1 MPQEE
6 LISRI
11 RELIKEMNISQNEFA
26 DRIKID
32 RSNFSKH
39 INGKLPISDS
49 LLNKIV
55 VSLGISKEW
64 LNSGEGEKYY
74 MAAHRQTISLPT
86 NVLSF
91 GIVSEMF
98 SILKPEDQLEIA
110 KVYDIDV
117 TAGPIGRSLI
127 FSTENLIGSIDV
139 PFINNENSIVRVS
152 GDSMQP
158 VICNGDMVAIREV
171 KNPNLIFWGQI
182 YVVLL
187 DDYRMVKYIRK
198 HTDRDMV
205 ILRSANPEYDDI
217 EIHKS
222 EIRDLFIVENIIRFD
237 SRM

>member
-1 MPQEE
+1 MPNEDII
-6 LISRI
+6 LRI
-11 RELIKEMNISQNEFA
+11 RDLIKEMKISQNEFA
-26 DRIKID
+26 DRISID
-32 RSNFSKH
+32 RSNFSKY
-39 INGKLPISDS
+39 INGKQPISDS
-49 LLNKIV
+49 LLNKIAV
-55 VSLGISKEW
+55 NLKISKEW
-64 LNSGEGEKYY
+64 LKCGEGEKYPVII
-74 MAAHRQTISLPT
+74 APNHTISLPPNAIHT
-86 NVLSF
+86 N
-91 GIVSEMF
+91 E
-98 SILKPEDQLEIA
+98 LKGA

-139 PFINNENSIVRVS
+139 PFISNESSIVRVS

-158 VICNGDMVAIREV
+158 VICNGDMVAIRNV
-171 KNPNLIFWGQI
+171 KNLNLIFWGQI

-198 HTDRDMV
+198 HNDRNMV

>member
-11 RELIKEMNISQNEFA
+11 RELIKEMSISQNEFA

-74 MAAHRQTISLPT
+74 ITTAHNQTISLPT
-86 NVLSF
+86 NVIHTN
-91 GIVSEMF
+91 GQ
-98 SILKPEDQLEIA
+98 KGA

-171 KNPNLIFWGQI
+171 KNLNLIFWGQI

>member
-86 NVLSF
+86 NIIHTN
-91 GIVSEMF
+91 G
-98 SILKPEDQLEIA
+98 QRGA